1 MIEVL
6 VDYIEKKGFWVEVFK
21 GYIVICKYLG
31 EYSLE
36 YGWALDP
43 HELSGS
49 IPRDV
54 LFDQADY
61 YMDAIRQAIEKGPP
75 QDAD

>member
-6 VDYIEKKGFWVEVFK
+6 VDYIEKKGFFVKVFK

-31 EYSLE
+31 EYSME
-36 YGWALDP
+36 FGWALAP

-61 YMDAIRQAIEKGPP
+61 YMGYIKDAIEKGPP
-75 QDAD
+75 EDEG